1 LFKNSDHYIILLI
14 LASKVF
20 EIRICICLTYTCSYE
35 MTPPFKIL
43 IFLEILIRFS
53 QTVKTIFQRCDD
65 NNDKK
70 KVLSKNQSEEQKKI
84 KEKWTL
90 GTFTNKKTQRNV

>member
-1 LFKNSDHYIILLI
+1 
-14 LASKVF
+14 
-20 EIRICICLTYTCSYE
+20 

-90 GTFTNKKTQRNV
+90 GTVTNKESLNKTKCLI

>member
-1 LFKNSDHYIILLI
+1 MKSGFVYALKIKY
-14 LASKVF
+14 
-20 EIRICICLTYTCSYE
+20 YSYK

-65 NNDKK
+65 NKNKK

-90 GTFTNKKTQRNV
+90 GTFTNKESLRKHNEMFNLK